1 MIFNMEIKN
10 VEMLNNKCLFAQFM
24 IKHYPKYIPLTI
36 SILTDGID
44 YLDKQYLDQRDR
56 ESVMKKMIK
65 KRAIGC
71 AGIGTNVINEFDK
84 GAREKD
90 HVISLYVEH
99 TEYYTGHFLVH
110 RGEILRYV
118 IFMAKTPPINDFIKK
133 GPIWPYTILDSIDIH
148 IFERIFKRTNYSGFA
163 CSDFII
169 SDNRIIIFEINP
181 RPGGSLIANE
191 HYCAE
196 FFAMIKNLHI
206 TD

>member
-24 IKHYPKYIPLTI
+24 MKHYPKHIPLTI
-36 SILTDGID
+36 SIMTDQID
-44 YLDKQYLDQRDR
+44 YLDIEYLDQG
-56 ESVMKKMIK
+56 SNVMKKMIK
-65 KRAIGC
+65 KCAIGC
-71 AGIGTNVINEFDK
+71 AGIGTSVIREFDQDT
-84 GAREKD
+84 REKD
-90 HVISLYVEH
+90 HVISEYMEH

-110 RGEILRYV
+110 RGAILRHV

-133 GPIWPYTILDSIDIH
+133 GPIGNYTILDSIDIH

-169 SDNRIIIFEINP
+169 SDNLIIIFEINP

-196 FFAMIKNLHI
+196 FFAMIKNLQI
-206 TD
+206 SD